1 MSYPSEPAAAARGVG
16 GDGGK
21 CRTILNLLD
30 DGDGEGHL
38 KLNAGDDCGGSKT
51 TTLMMLLLL
60 LLRGDRWSR
69 LCGGVVV
76 GGGD

>member
-1 MSYPSEPAAAARGVG
+1 MSYPSEPAAAGVGG

-51 TTLMMLLLL
+51 TTTLMMLL